1 MSLSKDEPV
10 EGSAMAHRAR
20 TWRGEPPFD
29 RLRVTSGFG
38 LNPDVILSLSK
49 DGLVEGWACRRMG
62 LSKDGLVEGWGGGAS
77 PNDQEPLRGGSDRAF
92 WGDFEAFVA

>member
-49 DGLVEGWACRRMG
+49 DELVEGWACRRMG
-62 LSKDGLVEGWGGGAS
+62 LSKDGLVEGWGAVPRPTTRSGYAGAPTARS
-77 PNDQEPLRGGSDRAF
+77 GATSKRS
-92 WGDFEAFVA
+92 W